1 MFLENTVNAKEQF
14 GWIEVICGSMFS
26 GKTEELIRRL
36 RRAKFA
42 KQKVEIFKPAIDVR
56 YDEDKVVS
64 HDSNE
69 IRSTP
74 VPSASNIPLLADGCD
89 VVGIDEAQFFDDEI
103 VSVCNALANKGV
115 RVIVAGLDMDFKGN
129 PFGPMPNLMATAE
142 YVTKVH
148 AVCTRTGNLA
158 QYSFRKASDEKLVL
172 LGEVNEYEPLSRAA
186 FYKAMN
192 EEKINSMDV
201 VDPST
206 LDPDNNKI

>member
-1 MFLENTVNAKEQF
+1 MFLENTVNQKEQF

-36 RRAKFA
+36 KRAKFA
-42 KQKVEIFKPAIDVR
+42 RQRVEIFKPAVDQR
-56 YDEDKVVS
+56 YDEDKVIS

-74 VPSASNIPLLADGCD
+74 VPAAANIPILADGCD

-103 VSVCNALANKGV
+103 VKVCNDLANSGV
-115 RVIVAGLDMDFKGN
+115 RVIVAGLDMDYKGN

-148 AVCTRTGNLA
+148 AVCPRTGNLA
-158 QYSFRKASDEKLVL
+158 HYSFRKGNSDELVL
-172 LGEVNEYEPLSRAA
+172 LGETDEYEPLSRAA
-186 FYKAMN
+186 YYKAVLR
-192 EEKINSMDV
+192 EKVKKMDV
-201 VDPST
+201 KDPIELPS
-206 LDPDNNKI
+206 KKQA